1 MCLHYNVVNSYLFVN
16 GKQIYKFKANNK
28 DVNLPAKF
36 FVGSIS
42 NKFDAIDFK
51 EVSLRGIV
59 YDFSVDYNSIDITLT
74 F

>member
-36 FVGSIS
+36 FVGSIC